1 MCVCV
6 FVCVCVCVCVVIVMI
21 EGIYIVPICHLK
33 REARACICVA
43 CFINF
48 ADLHLHRG
56 VRGQGRLG
64 MEDEKEVQ

>member
-1 MCVCV
+1 
-6 FVCVCVCVCVVIVMI
+6 MI

-33 REARACICVA
+33 REARAYMCVA

-56 VRGQGRLG
+56 SRCWGYGRLG
-64 MEDEKEVQ
+64 MEDEKGVQ